1 MLVGRLRN
9 ASELFTHRQ
18 PPNRFQPSEIKPNE
32 PSLDQN
38 EFFRDGYLVTP
49 TLYLTRNSLLE
60 PLGQSQV
67 FSYLRGL
74 SLEHRITLITYEKDD
89 DWADRPRVAK
99 LRAECDGLG
108 IRWLPQRFR
117 AQPKLIAPA
126 FSMVRM
132 VWLVA
137 REVQRQ
143 RVRLIH
149 ARSYIP
155 AAVALVVSRLT
166 GVPFL
171 FDMRA
176 LWPEELIVAGRL
188 RRGSMLHKA
197 MVTAERACLRHAG
210 GVVSLTQV
218 AAEHLR
224 RLYPRDLAAQIMVV
238 IPTCAD
244 LDRFIPASQASSQRV
259 IGCLGTVLS
268 GWFRLDWLA
277 KFLAVAAKRDPEL
290 HFELTTRDDS
300 GEVRAALGVDADLR
314 TRLRIASCPSEK
326 VHEVLQGQ
334 MASVMFYAGGEISEL
349 GRSPTRMAE
358 ILGCGLPV
366 VANEGVGDVT
376 QIIRAHRVGVLVRG
390 PSESEMNAAWDE
402 LEQLLKDPDLAV
414 RCRRAAE
421 ECFSL
426 NAGTAAYLEL
436 YKQILGKSNVNRVTT
451 P

>member
-1 MLVGRLRN
+1 M
-9 ASELFTHRQ
+9 S
-18 PPNRFQPSEIKPNE
+18 K
-32 PSLDQN
+32 
-38 EFFRDGYLVTP
+38 
-49 TLYLTRNSLLE
+49 TLYLTRNGLLE

-74 SLEHRITLITYEKDD
+74 SQKHCITLITYEKDD
-89 DWADRPRVAK
+89 DWADTQRVAK
-99 LRAECDGLG
+99 LRAECDRLG

-117 AQPKLIAPA
+117 AQPKAIAPA
-126 FSMVRM
+126 LSMVRM

-137 REVQRQ
+137 REVRRQ

-166 GVPFL
+166 GVPFI

-176 LWPEELIVAGRL
+176 LWPDELITAGRL

-197 MVTAERACLRHAG
+197 MVASERACLRHAG
-210 GVVSLTQV
+210 GVVSLTHA

-224 RLYPRDLAAQIMVV
+224 RVYPEDLAGQTVAV

-244 LDRFIPASQASSQRV
+244 LDRFVPASQPPSQHV

-268 GWFRLDWLA
+268 GWFRLDWLSA
-277 KFLAVAAKRDPEL
+277 FLAVAAKRDPEL
-290 HFELTTRDDS
+290 RFELTTRDDPAK
-300 GEVRAALGVDADLR
+300 VRAAIGGDADLQS
-314 TRLRIASCPSEK
+314 RLRIAPSASER

-366 VANEGVGDVT
+366 VANEGVGDVA
-376 QIIRAHRVGVLVRG
+376 QIIREHRVGVLVRG
-390 PSESEMNAAWDE
+390 SSQQEMAVAWDE
-402 LEQLLKDPDLAV
+402 LEQLLADPDLAG

-421 ECFSL
+421 AVFSL
-426 NAGTAAYLEL
+426 ETGTAAYSAL
-436 YKQILGKSNVNRVTT
+436 YAKVIDKRGSSERSLG
-451 P
+451 